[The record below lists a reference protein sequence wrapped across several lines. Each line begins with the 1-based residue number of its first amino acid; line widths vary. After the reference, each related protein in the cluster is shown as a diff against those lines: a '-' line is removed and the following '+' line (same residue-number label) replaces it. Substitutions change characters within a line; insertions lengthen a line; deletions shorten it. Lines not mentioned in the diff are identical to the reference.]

1 MPTTPKPELDLPVRL
16 FKDQPAWEAWLA
28 KHHASAAG
36 LWLRLAKKD
45 SGRRS
50 VSYLEAVEAAL
61 CYGWIDSQ
69 KRSYDVETWIQKFT
83 PRGPRSVWSQ
93 INREKALELIE
104 QGRMRAA
111 GRAAIEAA
119 QANGRWD
126 AAYAPQRT
134 AELPADLRSALEH
147 TPAAQAY
154 FATLDSRNRYA
165 ILFQLQTAK
174 QPATRQ
180 RRLDQFIAMLARR
193 EKLYPQRTDRARR

>member
-69 KRSYDVETWIQKFT
+69 KRRYNAETWIQKFT
-83 PRGPRSVWSQ
+83 PRGSRSVWSQ
-93 INREKALELIE
+93 INREKALALIE
-104 QGRMRAA
+104 QGRMQAA
-111 GRAAIEAA
+111 GLAAIETAKK
-119 QANGRWD
+119 NGRWT
-126 AAYAPQRT
+126 AAYASPRA
-134 AELPADLRSALEH
+134 AELPADFLAALERR
-147 TPAAQAY
+147 PASQAF
-154 FATLDSRNRYA
+154 FATLNRQNRYA
-165 ILFQLQTAK
+165 ILYRLQTARK
-174 QPATRQ
+174 AETRH
-180 RRLDQFIAMLARR
+180 RRIEQFIGMLERQ
-193 EKLYPQRTDRARR
+193 EKLHP